1 VGEPPPL
8 ASREPG
14 AVISTQ
20 PRPRPRNTLLA
31 TAALLAVAA
40 LALSACD
47 DDTEVAFDPEVAS
60 FTADDDCFGVDVT
73 TADPDEVTC
82 GTVTV
87 PVDHEEPEA
96 EQLDLAVA
104 TVEGSS
110 DAAPIVVL
118 GGGPGEPV
126 VEAALTEPM
135 ALGPAR
141 ADDRDIVLLDQRGV
155 GFSAPELACD
165 VLADQ
170 PVGMELELE
179 ESLEALTA
187 CREELADEGIDL
199 GAFNHV
205 ANARDVHG
213 VRAALDLDEVVLRG
227 TSYGSHLALHAAA
240 LDPEPIEALVL
251 SSPADPSRNY
261 VQDIAPGFQ
270 QALDRIAEACAAD
283 DACAEP
289 FGDLEDTI
297 EEVVAHLE
305 DQPEEVTATPLDGG
319 EPVTRTYT
327 PRSFLDAVFTA
338 LYAPDGG
345 AFLPALVQQFRD
357 GELENLAGLHTTQEA
372 ALAELPQG
380 MYYSMVC
387 TGEGA
392 LVDTDDARAEVE
404 WPAVEEHWFEPGGVG
419 AANTAA
425 ACEAWD
431 VETVFDPDEVTLA
444 EDVPTLLVTGGLDH
458 VTPPD
463 TGERLDEQLTTSHLV
478 EAPTLTHAPLEA
490 LDALFSGCGTSIVE
504 DFLADP
510 SAAPDASCVDLVPD
524 RSAISLWFG

>member
-1 VGEPPPL
+1 M
-8 ASREPG
+8 EPG
-14 AVISTQ
+14 VVISTEQ
-20 PRPRPRNTLLA
+20 RSRPRRTRLATGTLLA
-31 TAALLAVAA
+31 IGA
-40 LALSACD
+40 LALVGCD
-47 DDTEVAFDPEVAS
+47 DGTEVALDPDVAS

-73 TADPDEVTC
+73 TADPDEVSC

-87 PVDHEEPEA
+87 PVDHEEPEG

-104 TVEGSS
+104 TVEGTS

-135 ALGPAR
+135 ALGR
-141 ADDRDIVLLDQRGV
+141 VSADDRDVVLLDQRGV
-155 GFSAPELACD
+155 GLSSPELVCD

-170 PVGMELELE
+170 AVGLELGVD
-179 ESLEALTA
+179 ESLEALGA
-187 CREELADEGIDL
+187 CRDELADAGIDL
-199 GAFNHV
+199 DAFHHL

-240 LDPEPIEALVL
+240 LDPELIAALVL
-251 SSPADPSRNY
+251 SSPADPTRNY
-261 VQDIAPGFQ
+261 VQDVAPGFQ
-270 QALDRIAEACAAD
+270 QALDRISAACAD
-283 DACAEP
+283 DPACAEP
-289 FGDLEDTI
+289 FGDLEGNID
-297 EEVVAHLE
+297 EVVAHLE

-345 AFLPALVQQFRD
+345 AFLPALVQQARD

-392 LVDTDDARAEVE
+392 LVDADAARAEVE

-431 VETVFDPDEVTLA
+431 VQPVFDPDELALA
-444 EDVPTLLVTGGLDH
+444 EDVPALLVTGGLDH

-490 LDALFSGCGTSIVE
+490 LDALFAGCGTSIVE

-510 SAAPDASCVDLVPD
+510 STEPDASCVDLVPD
-524 RSAISLWFG
+524 RSAISGWFE

>member
-1 VGEPPPL
+1 M
-8 ASREPG
+8 EPG
-14 AVISTQ
+14 VPIGTSQ
-20 PRPRPRNTLLA
+20 PSRPRSTLLA
-31 TAALLAVAA
+31 TGTLLAIGA
-40 LALSACD
+40 LALVGCD
-47 DDTEVAFDPEVAS
+47 DDTEVALDPEVAN
-60 FTADDDCFGVDVT
+60 FTADDDCFGIDVT
-73 TADPDEVTC
+73 TADPDEVSC
-82 GTVTV
+82 VTVTV
-87 PVDHEEPEA
+87 PLDHEEPEA
-96 EQLDLAVA
+96 EHLDLAVA

-126 VEAALTEPM
+126 VEAALTEPL
-135 ALGPAR
+135 ALER
-141 ADDRDIVLLDQRGV
+141 VTADDRDVVLLDQRGV
-155 GFSAPELACD
+155 GLSSPELVCD
-165 VLADQ
+165 ALADQ
-170 PVGMELELE
+170 PVGLELGVE
-179 ESLEALTA
+179 ESLDELTA
-187 CREELADEGIDL
+187 CREELTNEGIDL
-199 GAFNHV
+199 SAFNHL

-227 TSYGSHLALHAAA
+227 TSYGSPLALHATS

-251 SSPADPSRNY
+251 SSPADPTSNY
-261 VQDIAPGFQ
+261 VQDVAPGFQ
-270 QALDRIAEACAAD
+270 QALDRIAAACAD
-283 DACAEP
+283 DPACAEP
-289 FGDLEDTI
+289 FGDLEEGID
-297 EEVVAHLE
+297 EVVAHLE

-327 PRSFLDAVFTA
+327 PRSFLDAVFSA

-345 AFLPALVQQFRD
+345 AFLPALLQEARD
-357 GELENLAGLHTTQEA
+357 GELENLAGLHTTKEA

-404 WPAVEEHWFEPGGVG
+404 WPAVQEHWFEPGGVG

-431 VETVFDPDEVTLA
+431 VEPVFDPDELALA

-490 LDALFSGCGTSIVE
+490 LDATFSGCGTSIVE